1 MLDPLM
7 AVFLYYQ
14 IVFRFHEISYL
25 KLGDVRGGIQNL
37 KIQDCKIGVWPKPH
51 QFDLQWQYK

>member
-25 KLGDVRGGIQNL
+25 KLGDVRVGSQNL
-37 KIQDCKIGVWPKPH
+37 KIQDCKIDVWPKLH